1 MTEENNHQEPE
12 GQEAAPEYDN
22 IVPMETEEPEQP
34 ENHEP
39 EHQPEPEKV
48 ARDYEQE
55 AKQMGWRP
63 KEEFRGNPDDWRDA
77 ETYVKRGEE
86 FLPIVRSQLR
96 KTEQQLNETASRLEA
111 SEKDFALRLKRIENA
126 NQKALEK
133 QRLQM
138 AQEIE
143 RQKREAVKFGDEDRY
158 NELSEQELDL
168 YRDLEPESEPVKE
181 VQPQQAPAS
190 KEVVEWANE
199 NPWFGSDMPLT
210 HYAVEIDAKL
220 SQEAPYMDDSE
231 RLARTKEMVQQRFP
245 EKFGLSQSKPAPAI
259 QQGISPVEG
268 GQRNATA
275 RNTAKGWN
283 ELPSEAK
290 AAGQRFVADGTY
302 KSKDEYAKDY
312 WSQS

>member
-1 MTEENNHQEPE
+1 MIEENNHQEQE

-34 ENHEP
+34 EEQAV
-39 EHQPEPEKV
+39 EAEAQQPQ
-48 ARDYEQE
+48 RDYEEE

-63 KEEFRGNPDDWRDA
+63 KEEFRGSPDDWRDA

-138 AQEIE
+138 AQEIR
-143 RQKREAVKFGDEDRY
+143 RQQREAVKFGDEDRY
-158 NELSEQELDL
+158 DELAEQELDL
-168 YRDLEPESEPVKE
+168 YRDLEPEEEPVKE
-181 VQPQQAPAS
+181 AQPQQAPAP

-220 SQEAPYMDDSE
+220 SQDAPYMDDRE

-245 EKFGLSQSKPAPAI
+245 EKFGISQSEPEPAI

-275 RNTAKGWN
+275 RNNAKGWN
-283 ELPSEAK
+283 ELPGEAK